1 MKIHLEYLRL
11 SLKQIYDII
20 LKLDV
25 YILKKN
31 YKLSLDHNLLQTC
44 KVLQKYCF
52 VSTFFINL

>member
-25 YILKKN
+25 YILKQK
-31 YKLSLDHNLLQTC
+31 LQT
-44 KVLQKYCF
+44 VTGPQSAADL
-52 VSTFFINL
+52 